1 LVAKISQRS
10 LGFNGDHC
18 VLPYGTKAAERS
30 SMTYW
35 RFDTFLR
42 LQHPNDVLRL
52 GNRVSALILALAL
65 ATANGAVCAGWMP
78 TPEARMACCTED
90 ACPMHRSQSN
100 QSAWHHDVTQTQAD
114 SCCAASA
121 RDEGAQSSPSFVP
134 AVSLVLAPSPVAFV
148 LQQPDKT
155 APTWQTDV
163 PILRTHVPTH
173 LLLSVLIV

>member
-1 LVAKISQRS
+1 
-10 LGFNGDHC
+10 
-18 VLPYGTKAAERS
+18 
-30 SMTYW
+30 MTHR

-42 LQHPNDVLRL
+42 LQHPNDVLKL
-52 GNRVSALILALAL
+52 GNHVSALILALAL

-90 ACPMHRSQSN
+90 ACPMHKSESN

-121 RDEGAQSSPSFVP
+121 RDDGAQSSPSFVP
-134 AVSLVLAPSPVAFV
+134 AVSLVLAPTPVALV
-148 LQQPDKT
+148 LPEPDKT
-155 APTWQTDV
+155 APTWQTAI
-163 PILRTHVPTH
+163 PIPRTHVPTH